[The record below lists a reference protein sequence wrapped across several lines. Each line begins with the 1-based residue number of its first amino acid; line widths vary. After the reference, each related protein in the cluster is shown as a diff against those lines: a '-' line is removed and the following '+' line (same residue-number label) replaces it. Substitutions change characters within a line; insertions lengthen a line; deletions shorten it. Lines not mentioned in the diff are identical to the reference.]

1 MLLFIKGYRPSVKN
15 VLVKSITIHRTE
27 KETSDDCYMVTI
39 TTTFFVK
46 NMFMKNATSKGFFYS
61 QPIKLPSFSY
71 TPCSVVSYCVSSC
84 FMHPYVCFIFFLCIK
99 NFHIIWGLEVRDLE
113 SGKAFLGSSLLV

>member
-1 MLLFIKGYRPSVKN
+1 MCKKCAGKIYYHSQNWEGDIRWLL
-15 VLVKSITIHRTE
+15 H
-27 KETSDDCYMVTI
+27 SDYHHY
-39 TTTFFVK
+39 FFVK

-71 TPCSVVSYCVSSC
+71 TPCSAVSYCVSSC

-99 NFHIIWGLEVRDLE
+99 NFYIIWGLEVRDLE